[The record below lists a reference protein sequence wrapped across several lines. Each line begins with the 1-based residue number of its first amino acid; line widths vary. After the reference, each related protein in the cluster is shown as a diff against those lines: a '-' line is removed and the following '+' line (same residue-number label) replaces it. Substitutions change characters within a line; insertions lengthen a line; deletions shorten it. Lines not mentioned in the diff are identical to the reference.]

1 MEFID
6 SLVNQHD
13 DLVSL
18 GCFSLIEGAVLYSS
32 FAFLKHFQT
41 RGKNKL
47 LNVVRGINFSVRDE
61 NFHCVAGSWLFRS
74 LRDER
79 LKDIPSYRHDLRSEE
94 HTSELQSL
102 MRNSYAFLC
111 LKKKKQQKQ
120 KQ

>member
-61 NFHCVAGSWLFRS
+61 NLHCVAGS
-74 LRDER
+74 
-79 LKDIPSYRHDLRSEE
+79 RSEE
-94 HTSELQSL
+94 YTSELQSL
-102 MRNSYAFLC
+102 MRISYAVFC
-111 LKKKKQQKQ
+111 LKNKRNERQIYDTYD
-120 KQ
+120 